1 MRKKSLPEVI
11 IRAVMS
17 LYHEAKIKVQVES
30 KSSQEFLVQIGV
42 HQGSVL
48 PPLPFAVAVNV
59 ILENARERLTNEIL
73 YADDFVL
80 MSENKENL
88 KEKFLKW
95 KGAPD
100 SKGLKVNLKKT

>member
-1 MRKKSLPEVI
+1 M
-11 IRAVMS
+11 
-17 LYHEAKIKVQVES
+17 
-30 KSSQEFLVQIGV
+30 
-42 HQGSVL
+42 

-73 YADDFVL
+73 YADDLVS
-80 MSENKENL
+80 MSENIENL

-95 KGAPD
+95 KGALD